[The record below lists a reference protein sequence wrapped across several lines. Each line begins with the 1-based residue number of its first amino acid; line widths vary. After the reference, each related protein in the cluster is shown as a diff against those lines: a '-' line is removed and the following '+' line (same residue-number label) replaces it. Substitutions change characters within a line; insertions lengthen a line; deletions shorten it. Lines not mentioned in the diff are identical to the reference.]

1 MCFDAVA
8 DSPDTARLA
17 GMIPKPLRKPPK
29 WWSPKLSPL
38 AVRCLRPVRR
48 IVQRKM
54 ECVHEIEVRGV
65 ERLRDALRKDQ
76 ALLIAPNHPGSGDP
90 YVMYHLSD
98 QAGRPFYFMAAWELF
113 AECRRLTRGIL
124 RLHGVFSVDRDSTDL
139 NAFKQAVD
147 VLKAG
152 RHPLV
157 IFPEGEVYHVNDR
170 ITPFREGP
178 AAIALT
184 ACRKGDRPVAAVPVA
199 LKYYYLEDPTPG
211 LKRVMEQ
218 LERQILWRPR
228 TDEPLDRRIYRFAE
242 AALGLKELE
251 YTGSTS
257 TAPLPER
264 VRRLREVVLSRVE
277 RRHGLAVE
285 GKSVPERIKAV
296 RQHIRTQ
303 LEKLPPADPALAECD
318 RDRDDVFFCVQLF
331 CYPGDYVEE
340 SPSIERIA
348 ETIDKFA
355 EDVLRVRRAS
365 VCAARKVVVSVGEPL
380 PVDGGDRKTAGPKLT
395 HELELRVQ
403 ALLDE
408 LPVK

>member
-1 MCFDAVA
+1 
-8 DSPDTARLA
+8 
-17 GMIPKPLRKPPK
+17 MIPKPLRNPPK

-38 AVRCLRPVRR
+38 AIRCLRPVRR
-48 IVQRKM
+48 VAQRKL
-54 ECVHEIEVRGV
+54 EAVYEIEVRGV
-65 ERLRDALRKDQ
+65 ERLRDAIAKDQ
-76 ALLIAPNHPGSGDP
+76 ALLITPNHPGSGDP
-90 YVMYHLSD
+90 YAMYHLAD
-98 QAGRPFYFMAAWELF
+98 EAGRAFYFMAAWELF

-124 RLHGVFSVDRDSTDL
+124 RLHGVFSVDRDGTDL
-139 NAFKQAVD
+139 NAFKRAVEI
-147 VLKAG
+147 LKAG

-157 IFPEGEVYHVNDR
+157 IFPEGEVYHINDR

-211 LKRVMEQ
+211 LRQVMER

-228 TDEPLDRRIYRFAE
+228 SDEPLAARVYRFAE

-251 YTGSTS
+251 YTAATS

-264 VRRLREVVLSRVE
+264 VRALREFVLSRAE
-277 RRHGLAVE
+277 QRQGLAAE

-296 RQHIRTQ
+296 RQRIRTRVEQ
-303 LEKLPPADPALAECD
+303 LPPGDPARVEGD

-331 CYPGDYVEE
+331 SYPGDYVEE

-355 EDVLRVRRAS
+355 EDVLGTRRAS
-365 VCAARKVVVSVGEPL
+365 VCAARKIVVSVGEPL
-380 PVDGGDRKTAGPKLT
+380 PVDGGDRKTAGAKLT
-395 HELELRVQ
+395 RELEQRVQ
-403 ALLDE
+403 SLLDE
-408 LPVK
+408 LPAGK